1 MSVKVYAGNLNY
13 STTEESLSSLFSQY
27 GKITSV
33 SVIKDKITGQS
44 KGFGFVEFEE
54 QAQAEKAI
62 AALNGKDFESRRIRV
77 SMAQEKP
84 PRPKKSRSE
93 I

>member
-54 QAQAEKAI
+54 QAQAE
-62 AALNGKDFESRRIRV
+62 
-77 SMAQEKP
+77 
-84 PRPKKSRSE
+84 
-93 I
+93 